1 MQFKI
6 HARSAIRQKLGFQDE
21 NRQEEIIRKRVFVE
35 KEDSFI
41 KGRLSAW
48 MTYHV
53 VVVYLFNSLAKSC
66 TLF

>member
-41 KGRLSAW
+41 KGRLGLDDLSCGS
-48 MTYHV
+48 YV
-53 VVVYLFNSLAKSC
+53 SL
-66 TLF
+66 